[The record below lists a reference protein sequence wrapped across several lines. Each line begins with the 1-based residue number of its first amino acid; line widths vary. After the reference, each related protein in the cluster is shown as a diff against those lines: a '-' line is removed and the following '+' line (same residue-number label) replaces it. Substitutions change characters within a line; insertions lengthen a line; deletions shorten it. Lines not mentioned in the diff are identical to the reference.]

1 MKVSK
6 KKYDEAEKK
15 LKAYYRKKYDEL
27 KEENEKLK
35 ERTHEINQMKENRTD
50 LEKQLHESKK
60 KMADVLNYAITNN
73 ESSLIEEIYSIY

>member
-1 MKVSK
+1 
-6 KKYDEAEKK
+6 
-15 LKAYYRKKYDEL
+15 
-27 KEENEKLK
+27 
-35 ERTHEINQMKENRTD
+35 MKENRTD